1 VPIQKD
7 DRTTTWVL
15 DQNDKRWILERDVRI
30 DVDGQHGIVE
40 SASGSEIILKGDVR
54 VEGADYDAVR
64 FMSSSSSL
72 FIGDDAVIDARNG
85 RFGVLAEGAGQ
96 PVENHGRILGYL
108 GGVNFSLWGTFKNEG
123 EVYSYRGVVFNDGGA
138 PSQVANTGTIEALLS
153 GVTFADNAE
162 SRLVNSRDGV
172 IDGGDNGVILGAD
185 SYTEII
191 NHGTI
196 IGTTA
201 IFGVTGPGGSLDLVN
216 TGKIIGDIQLGDGP
230 NVIDSFDGRI
240 DGDLYGG
247 ASDDIY
253 KISQSK
259 LTIYEMVNYGLD
271 EVRSTASYRLSSDIE
286 NLTLVGRKDING
298 TGNAAAN
305 DLRGNAGDNRI
316 SGLEGNDELR
326 ALKGNDVLTGGAG
339 TDTFYFSRNDGRDV
353 ITDFEAGVDRI
364 SLPSVRDEDDFEQL
378 NIRQAGDDVVIDLAG
393 RNQLLL
399 RDIDMDDLNYEDFAV
414 T

>member
-1 VPIQKD
+1 MPIQKD

-15 DQNDKRWILERDVRI
+15 DQNDKRWILERDARI

-40 SASGSEIILKGDVR
+40 SASGSEIILKGDIR

-72 FIGDDAVIDARNG
+72 FIGDGAVIDARNG

-138 PSQVANTGTIEALLS
+138 SSQVANTGTIEALLS

-162 SRLVNSRDGV
+162 SRLVNGRDGV

-191 NHGTI
+191 NWGTI
-196 IGTTA
+196 IGTSA
-201 IFGVTGPGGSLDLVN
+201 IFGITGPDTSLDLVN
-216 TGKIIGDIQLGDGP
+216 TGKIIGDLQLGDGP
-230 NVIDSFDGRI
+230 NVIDSFYGRI
-240 DGDLYGG
+240 NGDIYGG

-253 KISQSK
+253 RISQSK
-259 LTIYEMVNYGLD
+259 LQIYELVNYGLD

-286 NLTLVGRKDING
+286 NLTLVGKKDLYG
-298 TGNAAAN
+298 SGNAAAN
-305 DLRGNAGDNRI
+305 DLLGNAGDNKI
-316 SGLEGNDELR
+316 SGLGGNDELR
-326 ALKGNDVLTGGAG
+326 GQKGNDVLTGGADM
-339 TDTFYFSRNDGRDV
+339 DTFYFFRNNGRDV
-353 ITDFEAGVDRI
+353 ITDFEAGVDHI
-364 SLPSVRDEDDFEQL
+364 SLYSVRDKDDFERL
-378 NIRQAGDDVVIDLAG
+378 SIRQAGDDVVIDLAG
-393 RNQLLL
+393 NNQLVL
-399 RDIDMDDLNYEDFAV
+399 RDIEKNDLSYEDFSV